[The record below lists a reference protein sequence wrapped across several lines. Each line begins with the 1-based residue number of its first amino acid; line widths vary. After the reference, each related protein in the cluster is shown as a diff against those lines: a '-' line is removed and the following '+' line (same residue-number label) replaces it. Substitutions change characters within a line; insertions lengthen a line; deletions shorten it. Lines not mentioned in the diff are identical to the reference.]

1 MKIAVTY
8 DSENIFQ
15 HFGHTAYF
23 KLYEIADNAIVSTQ
37 VLPTGGSGHGALADF
52 LAAQGVQILICGG
65 IGGGAQLA
73 LANAGIRLYGGVRGN
88 ADAAVNAL
96 LAGELGY
103 DPNVRC
109 DHHDHEHGHSG
120 HSCGHHGCG
129 TGSCGHHS

>member
-37 VLPTGGSGHGALADF
+37 VQPTGGSGHGALANF

-73 LANAGIRLYGGVRGN
+73 LSSAGIRLYGGVRGN

-120 HSCGHHGCG
+120 HSCGHHGCSA
-129 TGSCGHHS
+129 GSCGHHS

>member
-23 KLYEIADNAIVSTQ
+23 KLYEIADNAVVSTQ

-103 DPNVRC
+103 DPNDRC

>member
-23 KLYEIADNAIVSTQ
+23 KLYEIADNAVVSTQ

-73 LANAGIRLYGGVRGN
+73 LANSGIRLYGGVRGN

>member
-23 KLYEIADNAIVSTQ
+23 KLYEIADNAVVSTQ

-129 TGSCGHHS
+129 TGSGHHS

>member
-37 VLPTGGSGHGALADF
+37 VLPTGGSGHGALANF

-96 LAGELGY
+96 LAGALGY

>member
-23 KLYEIADNAIVSTQ
+23 KLYEIADNAVVSTQ

-129 TGSCGHHS
+129 AGSCGHHS

>member
-37 VLPTGGSGHGALADF
+37 VLPTGGSGHGALANF

>member
-23 KLYEIADNAIVSTQ
+23 KLYEIADNAVVSTQ
-37 VLPTGGSGHGALADF
+37 VLPPGGSGHGALADF

>member
-23 KLYEIADNAIVSTQ
+23 KLYEIADNAVVSTQ

-109 DHHDHEHGHSG
+109 DHHDHEHGHGG

>member
-23 KLYEIADNAIVSTQ
+23 KLYEIANNAIVSTQ

-129 TGSCGHHS
+129 AGSCGHHS

>member
-1 MKIAVTY
+1 
-8 DSENIFQ
+8 
-15 HFGHTAYF
+15 
-23 KLYEIADNAIVSTQ
+23 

-73 LANAGIRLYGGVRGN
+73 LASAGIRLYGGVRGN

-103 DPNVRC
+103 DPNVCC
-109 DHHDHEHGHSG
+109 DHHDHEHGHGG

-129 TGSCGHHS
+129 AGSCGHHN

>member
-23 KLYEIADNAIVSTQ
+23 KLYEIADNTIVSTQ

-129 TGSCGHHS
+129 AGSCGHHN

>member
-8 DSENIFQ
+8 DGENIFQ

-37 VLPTGGSGHGALADF
+37 VLPTGGSGHGALANF

-65 IGGGAQLA
+65 IGGGAQQA
-73 LANAGIRLYGGVRGN
+73 LASAGIRLYGGVRGN

-103 DPNVRC
+103 DPNIRC

>member
-109 DHHDHEHGHSG
+109 DHHDHEHGHGG

-129 TGSCGHHS
+129 AGSCGHHN

>member
-37 VLPTGGSGHGALADF
+37 VLPTGGSGHGALANF

-109 DHHDHEHGHSG
+109 NHHDHEHGHGG

-129 TGSCGHHS
+129 TGSCGHHN

>member
-23 KLYEIADNAIVSTQ
+23 KLYEIADNAVVSTQ

-109 DHHDHEHGHSG
+109 DHHDHEHDHGG

>member
-73 LANAGIRLYGGVRGN
+73 RANAGIRLYGGVRGN

-129 TGSCGHHS
+129 TGSCGYHS

>member
-23 KLYEIADNAIVSTQ
+23 KLYEIADNAVVSTQ

>member
-23 KLYEIADNAIVSTQ
+23 KLYEIADNAVVSTQ

-65 IGGGAQLA
+65 IGGAQLA

>member
-8 DSENIFQ
+8 DGGNIFQ

-37 VLPTGGSGHGALADF
+37 VLPTGGSGHGALAGF

-88 ADAAVNAL
+88 ADEAVKAL
-96 LAGELGY
+96 LAGQLGY

-109 DHHDHEHGHSG
+109 DHHKHAHDHGE

-129 TGSCGHHS
+129 AGSCGHHS

>member
-23 KLYEIADNAIVSTQ
+23 KLCEIADNAIVSTQ

>member
-37 VLPTGGSGHGALADF
+37 VLPTGGSGHGALANF

-73 LANAGIRLYGGVRGN
+73 LASAGIRLYGGVRGN

-120 HSCGHHGCG
+120 HSCGHHGCSAS
-129 TGSCGHHS
+129 SCGHHS

>member
-120 HSCGHHGCG
+120 HSCGHHSCG

>member
-23 KLYEIADNAIVSTQ
+23 KLYEIADNAVVSTQ

-65 IGGGAQLA
+65 IGGGALLA

>member
-23 KLYEIADNAIVSTQ
+23 KFYEIADNAIVSTQ

>member
-129 TGSCGHHS
+129 AGSCGHHS

>member
-96 LAGELGY
+96 LVGELGY

-129 TGSCGHHS
+129 AGSCGHHS

>member
-73 LANAGIRLYGGVRGN
+73 LASAGIRLYGGVRGN